1 MALEAVV
8 FPKEHLACTAKA
20 GVAAHLASLGCGFD
34 IDDLE
39 EKGGVV
45 LQEEA
50 AAAALPLGASAAT
63 AWDAALCPCSVAP
76 GAVEECWDAQRRL
89 SASPPPVPVAP
100 GRGKAAA
107 SAARR
112 RRRRPK
118 AVKNTEE
125 MESQRRN
132 HIAVERNRRRQM
144 NEYLAVL
151 RSVMPPSYAQRVRTS
166 TISMAPAVLSVHR
179 ALRQHRPSCKSFAG
193 HVTMHVHERLGVHRV
208 VDCRCPPNFYCKG
221 RQILLPPG
229 LAWPSADCCCLAAL
243 GLV

>member
-8 FPKEHLACTAKA
+8 FPKEHLACTGKV
-20 GVAAHLASLGCGFD
+20 GVAAHSASLGCGFD

-45 LQEEA
+45 LQVEA
-50 AAAALPLGASAAT
+50 AGALPLGAGAVT

-76 GAVEECWDAQRRL
+76 GAGGEECCWDAQRHL
-89 SASPPPVPVAP
+89 SVSPPPVPAVAAQG
-100 GRGKAAA
+100 GRGKAVA
-107 SAARR
+107 SAARG

-151 RSVMPPSYAQRVRTS
+151 RSVMPPSYAQRVRT
-166 TISMAPAVLSVHR
+166 TTLPMAPAMR
-179 ALRQHRPSCKSFAG
+179 ALSGLRQASS
-193 HVTMHVHERLGVHRV
+193 
-208 VDCRCPPNFYCKG
+208 
-221 RQILLPPG
+221 
-229 LAWPSADCCCLAAL
+229 
-243 GLV
+243 

>member
-8 FPKEHLACTAKA
+8 FPTEHLACTAKA
-20 GVAAHLASLGCGFD
+20 GAVAQPASLGCGFD

-45 LQEEA
+45 LQEDQEA
-50 AAAALPLGASAAT
+50 VAALPLGASAAT
-63 AWDAALCPCSVAP
+63 AWDVALCPCSVAP

-89 SASPPPVPVAP
+89 SVSPPPVPVAP

-107 SAARR
+107 YAARR

-166 TISMAPAVLSVHR
+166 TISTCLSGSIVLAARASPVMSPCICANGLAFTASLIAAV
-179 ALRQHRPSCKSFAG
+179 
-193 HVTMHVHERLGVHRV
+193 
-208 VDCRCPPNFYCKG
+208 PPNFYCNG
-221 RQILLPPG
+221 RQILLPPD
-229 LAWPSADCCCLAAL
+229 LAWP
-243 GLV
+243 GLLIC